1 MRPFYTTKNS
11 SPFFKNLPYTFAVH
25 KDYVEIIW
33 RIDAGQ
39 FGISIANMFLASN
52 DELGICCYWN
62 RFFECVKTKYGD
74 VGELLRKIE
83 KKCPTLVKLYG
94 GEIPGIHLVEL
105 ITGDKVVMK
114 TVKADIHRSLPEL
127 LATLGVLNVAGD
139 VINILLKMWQEI
151 VKNCTIKK
159 LVADAR
165 EVLS

>member
-1 MRPFYTTKNS
+1 
-11 SPFFKNLPYTFAVH
+11 
-25 KDYVEIIW
+25 
-33 RIDAGQ
+33 
-39 FGISIANMFLASN
+39 MFLASN

-83 KKCPTLVKLYG
+83 KECPTLVKLYG
-94 GEIPGIHLVEL
+94 GEIPGINLVEL

>member
-1 MRPFYTTKNS
+1 M
-11 SPFFKNLPYTFAVH
+11 
-25 KDYVEIIW
+25 
-33 RIDAGQ
+33 
-39 FGISIANMFLASN
+39 
-52 DELGICCYWN
+52 
-62 RFFECVKTKYGD
+62 
-74 VGELLRKIE
+74 
-83 KKCPTLVKLYG
+83 KLYG